1 MWRRYLA
8 DRVNLGAGLEITIGE
23 LAEKIRWLTGF
34 GGRIRW
40 DAAKPDGQP
49 RRRLDTSRARERFG
63 FVAQMP
69 FDEGLRRTIT
79 WWRDQAPA
87 AERSDGV

>member
-1 MWRRYLA
+1 M
-8 DRVNLGAGLEITIGE
+8 NLGAGFEITIKD
-23 LAEKIRWLTGF
+23 LAEKIRELTGF
-34 GGRIRW
+34 GGKLVW

-49 RRRLDTSRARERFG
+49 RRCLDTSRARERFG

-69 FDEGLRRTIT
+69 FDEGLRRTVA

-87 AERSDGV
+87 APAAERNDGA